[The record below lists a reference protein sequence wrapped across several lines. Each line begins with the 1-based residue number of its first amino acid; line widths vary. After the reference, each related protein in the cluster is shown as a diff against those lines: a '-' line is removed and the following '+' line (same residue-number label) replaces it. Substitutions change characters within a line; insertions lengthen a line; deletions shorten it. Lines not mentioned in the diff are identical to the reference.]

1 MHINKKKKFQYLIE
15 EWGADFQSEHERYLV
30 EKKFKKPVIISDYPK
45 DIKAFYMRMNDDGKT
60 VRAMDVLFPGI
71 GEIIVAKHRNGAQ
84 GKVRLRFIDQY
95 ARFDNLNEIP
105 DYEQMHGEDLKS
117 KALNPENSTYT
128 VKSKMNQTDESKDL
142 GDFDTRD
149 MDQNDF

>member
-1 MHINKKKKFQYLIE
+1 MVGGRN
-15 EWGADFQSEHERYLV
+15 
-30 EKKFKKPVIISDYPK
+30 
-45 DIKAFYMRMNDDGKT
+45 
-60 VRAMDVLFPGI
+60 
-71 GEIIVAKHRNGAQ
+71 RNGAQ

-105 DYEQMHGEDLKS
+105 NYDELQGMDGKS

-128 VKSKMNQTDESKDL
+128 VKSKMNQSEKSEDL
-142 GDFDTRD
+142 GDFNKTD